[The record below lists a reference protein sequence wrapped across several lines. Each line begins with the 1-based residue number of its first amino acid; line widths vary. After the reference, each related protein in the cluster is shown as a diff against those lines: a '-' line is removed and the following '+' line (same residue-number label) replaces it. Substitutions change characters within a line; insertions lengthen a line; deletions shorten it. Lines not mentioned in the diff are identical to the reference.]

1 MYSLKATWYRL
12 KDFAGDDL
20 IVGWKLSVTMQRRT
34 ALHWLRRHGEFHEGS
49 AHPAEEVPIDR
60 ACWMP
65 VLKSWRQLGIDLP
78 EVPES
83 TMASEVGQIPVDGGD
98 FLPFLLE
105 YRMIVEE
112 RVGTLA
118 DLADRYPQYREVLF
132 PPPKPKRRKRAPR
145 LSISILDY
153 AEIPNSTDQY
163 NFNFEFHCTDCGGF
177 VITAPDDEQDAVLC
191 AACGAQYG
199 SFAKL
204 KATCRTIAL
213 DKMKALKL
221 GAFRGE

>member
-1 MYSLKATWYRL
+1 LLVAKTES
-12 KDFAGDDL
+12 DL
-20 IVGWKLSVTMQRRT
+20 QLFGNPLWV
-34 ALHWLRRHGEFHEGS
+34 E
-49 AHPAEEVPIDR
+49 ID
-60 ACWMP
+60 
-65 VLKSWRQLGIDLP
+65 SDLP
-78 EVPES
+78 EN
-83 TMASEVGQIPVDGGD
+83 A
-98 FLPFLLE
+98 
-105 YRMIVEE
+105 
-112 RVGTLA
+112 LA
-118 DLADRYPQYREVLF
+118 KRYPQYREVLF
-132 PPPKPKRRKRAPR
+132 PPPKPKRSKRVPR

-153 AEIPNSTDQY
+153 AEIPHSPDQY